1 MRIVICVKQVLDPEL
16 PARLFRIDES
26 GRRPTVAGMRP
37 MYVPDSYAEHALE
50 LGMQLR
56 DRIPGSTAT
65 ALCVGDSTSD
75 DVLRRAFALTADAA
89 VRAWDP
95 SWIDLDALATS
106 HIVAR
111 AIAAIGGADL
121 VLCGRQ
127 ASDIEE
133 SVLGP
138 ALAEELGVP
147 CVTSATRVGFSE
159 NGIVVEREADG
170 VMLTVESPLPA
181 VVTVTSAP
189 SNVPRMPKAKDAM
202 MAKRKAIRLLDG
214 SALSLDTE
222 QSTPSVRIDRLS
234 LVAVNERCEMIGGA
248 GVREQAGALA
258 DRLRELSLI

>member
-1 MRIVICVKQVLDPEL
+1 MRIVICVKHVLDPEL

-37 MYVPDSYAEHALE
+37 VYVPDSYAEHALE
-50 LGMQLR
+50 LGIQLR
-56 DRIPGSTAT
+56 DRVPGSTAT

-111 AIAAIGGADL
+111 AIAAIGGTDL
-121 VLCGRQ
+121 ILCGRQ

-147 CVTSATRVGFSE
+147 CVTSATRVAPSE
-159 NGIVVEREADG
+159 YGIVIEREADG

-181 VVTVTSAP
+181 VVTVTSAAT
-189 SNVPRMPKAKDAM
+189 NVPRMAKVKDAM
-202 MAKRKAIRLLDG
+202 MAKRKPIRLLDA
-214 SALSLDTE
+214 SALSLDADR
-222 QSTPSVRIDRLS
+222 STPSIRVERLS
-234 LVAVNERCEMIGGA
+234 LTSVNERCEMIAGA
-248 GVREQAGALA
+248 SVHEQAAALVG
-258 DRLRELSLI
+258 RLRELSVI

>member
-1 MRIVICVKQVLDPEL
+1 MRIVICVKHVLDPEM

-50 LGMQLR
+50 LGIQLR

-75 DVLRRAFALTADAA
+75 DVLRRAYALTADAA

-95 SWIDLDALATS
+95 SWLDLDALATS

-133 SVLGP
+133 SVFGP

-147 CVTSATRVGFSE
+147 CVTSAIRVAPSE
-159 NGIVVEREADG
+159 SGIVVEREADG
-170 VMLTVESPLPA
+170 MMLTVESPLPA

-189 SNVPRMPKAKDAM
+189 TNVPRMAKVKDAM
-202 MAKRKAIRLLDG
+202 MAKRKPIRVFDAA
-214 SALSLDTE
+214 ALSLDAE
-222 QSTPSVRIDRLS
+222 RSTPSVRIDRLS
-234 LVAVNERCEMIGGA
+234 LATVNDRCEMIDGV
-248 GVREQAGALA
+248 GVREQAAALA
-258 DRLRELSLI
+258 GRLRELSLI